1 VRLKR
6 ARDFHVDERFYVAAK
21 NVGASAS
28 RP

>member
-6 ARDFHVDERFYVAAK
+6 ARGFRVDERFYVAAK